1 MGAARARHGAADL
14 ARSACPDRRAR
25 RTDPEAD
32 FAARAYRA
40 GCGPYQAEAG
50 RHRQSLPSIA
60 RGRSIAP
67 GEDRKSGGSGKI
79 VLVRVDLGGR
89 ATIKKKIRYDHKP
102 KQNQ

>member
-40 GCGPYQAEAG
+40 GCGPYQAEDG

-67 GEDRKSGGSGKI
+67 GDGTKPRPGWRSADRPADRAAYARQHENGKTEWKERGG
-79 VLVRVDLGGR
+79 
-89 ATIKKKIRYDHKP
+89 
-102 KQNQ
+102 